1 MKLAELKQRTYE
13 AWQLYC
19 WFKQAMRQ
27 DELFKPE
34 IREQFGD
41 LRKRSTWENA
51 LIRFTALNAQ
61 VGLIDAYTL
70 ITDVFNF
77 LPERWDYSYR
87 HRIFEQFLTLPDGL
101 DLLRAGFEEL
111 LSQDF
116 TDQERTDA
124 YGFFEMVRESG
135 RGTLGGI
142 TA

>member
-13 AWQLYC
+13 AWELYC
-19 WFKQAMRQ
+19 WFKQSQQQ

-34 IREQFGD
+34 IRQQFGD
-41 LRKRSTWENA
+41 LRRRSTWENA

-77 LPERWDYSYR
+77 LPDRWDYPYR
-87 HRIFEQFLTLPDGL
+87 YRIFEEFLTLPDGL
-101 DLLRAGFEEL
+101 ELVRTGFEQL
-111 LSQDF
+111 FSCDF
-116 TDQERTDA
+116 TDKERTDA
-124 YGFFEMVRESG
+124 YGFFELVQQSRVRAI
-135 RGTLGGI
+135 RGI